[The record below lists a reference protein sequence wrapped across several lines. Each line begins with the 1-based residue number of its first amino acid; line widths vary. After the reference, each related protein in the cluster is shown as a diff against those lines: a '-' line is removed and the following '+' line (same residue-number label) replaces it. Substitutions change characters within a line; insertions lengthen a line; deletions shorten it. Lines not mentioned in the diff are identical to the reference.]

1 MFIYS
6 LTFIF
11 FADLQERSLSKIHE
25 QNFKLVILKI
35 CHQNFPSLSKC
46 NKFIDNSEITIKQK
60 LETIHN
66 RISAIAVTQKK
77 KKKINLDFLT
87 YLVTR
92 QENLRLSRLISCSSQ
107 ARGKK
112 KWRRFT

>member
-46 NKFIDNSEITIKQK
+46 NKFIDNSEINNKTK
-60 LETIHN
+60 ETIHN
-66 RISAIAVTQKK
+66 RISAIAVIQKK
-77 KKKINLDFLT
+77 KKEKQT
-87 YLVTR
+87 WT
-92 QENLRLSRLISCSSQ
+92 S
-107 ARGKK
+107 
-112 KWRRFT
+112 

>member
-6 LTFIF
+6 ITFIF

-46 NKFIDNSEITIKQK
+46 NKFIDNSEINNKTK
-60 LETIHN
+60 ETIHN

-77 KKKINLDFLT
+77 KKK
-87 YLVTR
+87 
-92 QENLRLSRLISCSSQ
+92 
-107 ARGKK
+107 
-112 KWRRFT
+112 